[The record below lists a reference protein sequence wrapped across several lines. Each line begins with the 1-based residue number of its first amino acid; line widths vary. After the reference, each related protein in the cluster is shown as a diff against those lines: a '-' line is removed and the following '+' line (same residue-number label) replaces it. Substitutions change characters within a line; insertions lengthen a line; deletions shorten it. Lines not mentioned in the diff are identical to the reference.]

1 MVESLSWD
9 ALLLEMLQNTMG
21 SRPRLTSIRCTSTET
36 LPITSVVLSSQLLL
50 AHIQL
55 EQLVYLPPLASKCR
69 LLAFTET
76 KVSVSAKVPLL
87 FAQRLC

>member
-1 MVESLSWD
+1 MYF
-9 ALLLEMLQNTMG
+9 NG
-21 SRPRLTSIRCTSTET
+21 NLTDHQCRT
-36 LPITSVVLSSQLLL
+36 LPRNFFLRM
-50 AHIQL
+50 IQL
-55 EQLVYLPPLASKCR
+55 EQLVYLPPLASECR